1 MKNVCIKNYLITEVF
16 FISIQEFRI
25 NEEIQNGK
33 RKLKYMVL
41 IIFTFDLLELNETW
55 VKSEVEMTKTQDI

>member
-41 IIFTFDLLELNETW
+41 IIFTFDLLE
-55 VKSEVEMTKTQDI
+55 